1 MKLDPYINGSRYD
14 EPNPTREVFVTQDGA
29 ETDLDLGHYE
39 RFIRTKM
46 TKRNNFTTGKIYSE
60 VLRKERRRLSWCNNS
75 SDSTYH

>member
-1 MKLDPYINGSRYD
+1 M
-14 EPNPTREVFVTQDGA
+14 FVTQDGA

-60 VLRKERRRLSWCNNS
+60 VLRKERRGDYLGATIQVIPHITNEIKDRVIAG
-75 SDSTYH
+75 TRP